1 MNFQGRLNNAAG
13 SPMPAGSYNMKFRIY
28 DAASGGTLLWS
39 EQRANSASTG
49 VTVTAGGL
57 FSVQLG
63 SVTSLPAAIFNN
75 PNSIYFEI
83 ELPTPDSATCNW
95 GGCEAY
101 TEGAMTPR
109 NPLGSSAYAF
119 NSDTLDGHDAS
130 YFAPASGSANY
141 APMAGG
147 LNYIQNGVTPQS
159 AGFNISGDGTIGGNF
174 TNTGSALFATDST
187 AAVRIQNAS
196 GKNLFVADTQSSQ
209 VTVTGTTVVNAP
221 IASNV
226 PTVVGGSAS
235 YANQTSSATIDTNA
249 STQIGD
255 LVVVVGYIEP
265 ANQQSA
271 SATYGNIIVSPSITL
286 APGFPINTDDAAM
299 TTKVTHRLYV
309 GYFYATANGS
319 TPVTFSTDVT
329 TGQIAVA
336 TATIRGGPTSGNP
349 FADAPFTA
357 SVSSTATGITSSPPI
372 SLNLGGPNSLVLWTF
387 GDWNG
392 GNDLTYPTG
401 YTDLTHAQNY
411 PGQPAIGYKTYSAA
425 GSTGNVTIPRTGNDQ
440 GMTAALLSIRN
451 ANNGATA
458 TSLFTADTTNIKVQI
473 GSAVSDATSALLVL
487 DSYNQ
492 SADPTGAGNGSM
504 YYNTSTNKF
513 RCYQNNAWID
523 CAGGSGGGGSSS
535 LQAAYTGSGSVAPK
549 IKVDAAL
556 GGLSIQDS
564 DAPSNKS
571 LFSIHQSKSS
581 GLGTSLF
588 SVSSDGSI
596 EMGALEKN
604 ATIYSNVTQ
613 SGTLLFT
620 PMLDSTETL
629 QIRNAAQ
636 AILLTAS
643 TSNMTVEIG
652 STNSPNEAAFLVL
665 DSYNS
670 ATDPPYSAYNGA
682 MYYNTSMNA
691 FRCYEGGAWK
701 KCIGGTSSALS
712 TLPSSGATVANTTSD
727 TNFSPNYVIPANTCV
742 VGKTYRV
749 TARGVY
755 GTAGTAPTL
764 SFTLKINS
772 STLATTGAVTTN
784 ANMASRQW
792 VLTADVICG
801 NTGFFAYGNVF
812 RSISANSATS
822 SANYWEMPNS
832 APALTSLTVANTIYL
847 SAKWGTANASNTIT
861 LQQFH
866 VQPL

>member
-13 SPMPAGSYNMKFRIY
+13 SPMPSGTYNMKFRIY

-39 EQRANSASTG
+39 EQRANAAGTG
-49 VTVTAGGL
+49 VTVNSGGL

-63 SVTSLPAAIFNN
+63 SVTSLPASIFNN
-75 PNSIYFEI
+75 ANSIYFEI

-147 LNYIQNGVTPQS
+147 LNYIQNTAS
-159 AGFNISGDGTIGGNF
+159 AQAASFNISGNGTIGGTF
-174 TNTGSALFATDST
+174 TSTGTALFGGSSNST
-187 AAVRIQNAS
+187 AAVQIQNAA
-196 GKNLFVADTQSSQ
+196 GTKLFTADTTNTQIIFNASS
-209 VTVTGTTVVNAP
+209 VVQAPSGGAP
-221 IASNV
+221 IM
-226 PTVVGGSAS
+226 VGGTASPSGPGTSAS
-235 YANQTSSATIDTNA
+235 IGTHANTKA
-249 STQIGD
+249 GD
-255 LVVVVGYIEP
+255 LVVVIGYIEP
-265 ANQQSA
+265 ANQQTA
-271 SATYGNIIVSPSITL
+271 SATYGTLSVSAGINV
-286 APGFPINTDDAAM
+286 APGFPIDTDDATI
-299 TTKVTHRLYV
+299 TTSPTHRMYV
-309 GYFYATANGS
+309 GYYYAAADGAT
-319 TPVTFSTDVT
+319 TLTFSSTVSSPFISIATVT
-329 TGQIAVA
+329 V
-336 TATIRGGPTSGNP
+336 RGGPTSGYP
-349 FADAPFTA
+349 FADTI
-357 SVSSTATGITSSPPI
+357 STGTISRSAGGITSTPPV
-372 SLNLGGPNSLVLWTF
+372 SLDLGGTNSLVLWAH
-387 GDWNG
+387 GNWNG
-392 GNDLTYPTG
+392 GSGVTYPTG
-401 YTDLTHAQNY
+401 YLDAAHAPNY
-411 PGQPAIGYKTYSAA
+411 IGQPMVGYKTYATA
-425 GSTGNVTIPRTGNDQ
+425 GPTGSVVSPRPGNDQ
-440 GMTAALLSIRN
+440 GMTAALMSIR
-451 ANNGATA
+451 GQATPLP
-458 TSLFTADTTNIKVQI
+458 LFMADTTNLKVQV
-473 GSAVSDATSALLVL
+473 GSTSTDMTAAMLVL
-487 DSYNQ
+487 DSFNQ
-492 SADPTGAGNGSM
+492 ASDPVGVANGSM

-564 DAPSNKS
+564 DTPSNKS
-571 LFSIHQSKSS
+571 LFSIHKSNSS

-604 ATIYSNVTQ
+604 ATIYNNVTQ
-613 SGTLLFT
+613 YGTLLFT

-643 TSNMTVEIG
+643 TSNMSVEIG

-670 ATDPPYSAYNGA
+670 ATDPFSPSNGA
-682 MYYNTSMNA
+682 MYYNTSKNA
-691 FRCYEGGAWK
+691 FRCYESGAWK
-701 KCIGGTSSALS
+701 NCIGGTSSALS
-712 TLPSSGATVANTTSD
+712 TLPSSGATVANTTTD
-727 TNFSPNYVIPANTCV
+727 TNFSTNYVIPANTCV

-832 APALTSLTVANTIYL
+832 APAMTSLTVANTIYL